1 MPLLTS
7 ELREGDELK
16 FGFSTRSYILLN
28 ENSVDLPDIEDENA
42 VQSPVQSDL
51 KCLVQSEVPHS
62 E

>member
-1 MPLLTS
+1 MSLLTL

-42 VQSPVQSDL
+42 VQSPVQS
-51 KCLVQSEVPHS
+51 E
-62 E
+62 